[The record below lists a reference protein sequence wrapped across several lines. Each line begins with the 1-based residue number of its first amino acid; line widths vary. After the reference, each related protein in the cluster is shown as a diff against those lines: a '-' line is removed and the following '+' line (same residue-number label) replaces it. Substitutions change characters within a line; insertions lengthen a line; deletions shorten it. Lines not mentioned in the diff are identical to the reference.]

1 MGTLNKALYLAA
13 LQRDAQAF
21 VGTARRGMDPDVPGC
36 PGWTVHD
43 LVIHLGDVYTFWTLI
58 VESRARDAGPIR
70 ERLAPERENRNN
82 DPAFQQPDYVLE
94 WFRECAGKLEKT
106 LAAADPDEPV
116 FTWWPPDQHAGWV
129 QRRMAL
135 ETAVHRWDI
144 EQAHGIEQ
152 PIEQELARDGVDEA
166 LDVHLPDRVS
176 DTDTRG
182 NGETF
187 HFHQTDGDGEWAVR
201 FGSDGVTVTREHVKA
216 DVAVRGSASDLL
228 LFQWGRIGADRL
240 EVIGDI
246 AVLDRYFELAPP

>member
-1 MGTLNKALYLAA
+1 LYLAA